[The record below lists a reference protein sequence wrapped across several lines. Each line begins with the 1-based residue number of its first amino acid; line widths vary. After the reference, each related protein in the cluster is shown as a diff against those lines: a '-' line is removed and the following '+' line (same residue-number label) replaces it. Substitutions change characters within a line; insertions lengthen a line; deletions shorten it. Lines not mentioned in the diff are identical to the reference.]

1 MKPTCLNENKSRHED
16 HHANSILSFN
26 NYKMR
31 IKKVLLSFTAVLFL
45 TAGVQAQKF
54 AFVDS
59 EYILDRIPSYKA
71 ALEQIDKLSEE
82 YEAEIEAK
90 YEEVEKLYKSF
101 QSEKVLMTQEQQTNK
116 EDEIIAKEKEIKDLQ
131 REYFGPEGAIFQ
143 KRQELVQP
151 IQNEVYNAVKEL
163 ALEGGYAVIFD
174 TASGSGILYEN
185 ARYNKSD
192 EVLQKL
198 GYTN

>member
-1 MKPTCLNENKSRHED
+1 MKPALLKENRSRHEAN
-16 HHANSILSFN
+16 HACSVQTSDGKNW
-26 NYKMR
+26 M
-31 IKKVLLSFTAVLFL
+31 IKKVILSL
-45 TAGVQAQKF
+45 TAIFLLATGAQAQKF

-90 YEEVEKLYKSF
+90 YEEVEKLYQSF
-101 QSEKVLMTQEQQTNK
+101 QSEKVLMTQEQQTKK
-116 EDEIIAKEKEIKDLQ
+116 EDEIIAKEKEIKDMQ

-151 IQNEVYNAVKEL
+151 IQNEVYNAVKEM

-185 ARYNKSD
+185 ARYNISD